1 MSWSV
6 PPDPHNP
13 NSGGQPPR
21 PGDPGWVQVP
31 PDQWPG
37 STPPASGTN
46 PPPVPPW
53 QPPPAQPAYTVQ
65 PAGYQSPYPY
75 VAPKRSA
82 IPCGGLGC
90 VIALI
95 VIVSVVVPIILIV
108 ASFGSFGGDFFGQ
121 IGQAVNSVLNVNATL
136 GLSTTTAPGNAAAY
150 DPFAALPAVAAFAGD
165 GAQLAEIEAAQVR
178 SDGTQDLTA
187 DYEAPRPRTTYTFF
201 REVPR
206 PENAPPVGAG
216 GTTDGPWYEPITV
229 EAYRPGEMSQI
240 RRTGGGVSISTQFV
254 NQGLKRQVQDPTTS
268 LAFVEGFVAP
278 PACTTR
284 QLWSTALERGA
295 PSTAVA
301 TITYNS
307 DGYEFSI
314 PGAGFRL
321 EFSADCRA
329 MG

>member
-1 MSWSV
+1 MSWPT
-6 PPDPHNP
+6 PPEAQNP
-13 NSGGQPPR
+13 IPGGQPAR

-37 STPPASGTN
+37 SAPPPAGYGQT
-46 PPPVPPW
+46 PVSPF
-53 QPPPAQPAYTVQ
+53 QGAPAQPA
-65 PAGYQSPYPY
+65 GYRSPYPY
-75 VAPKRSA
+75 IAPKRSA

-108 ASFGSFGGDFFGQ
+108 ASFGSFGGDFFSG
-121 IGQAVNSVLNVNATL
+121 IGQAVNSVLNVNAAL
-136 GLSTTTAPGNAAAY
+136 GLSTTTISGDASAY
-150 DPFAALPAVAAFAGD
+150 DPFAALPAVTAFAGD

-201 REVPR
+201 REAPR
-206 PENAPPVGAG
+206 PDNAPPVGAG

-240 RRTGGGVSISTQFV
+240 RQTGGGVSISTQFV
-254 NQGLKRQVQDPTTS
+254 NKGLKRTVQDPTTN
-268 LAFVEGFVAP
+268 LAFVEGFVEA

-284 QLWSTALERGA
+284 QLWSSAIERGA
-295 PSTAVA
+295 PANAVA
-301 TITYNS
+301 TITYDL

-314 PGAGFRL
+314 LGTGFSL
-321 EFSADCRA
+321 NFNADCRLA
-329 MG
+329 G